1 VGGNKNVGVA
11 LLPVILMTP
20 IGYTYDDD
28 DDDGGGGG
36 AGDDAVL
43 SGDGVR

>member
-1 VGGNKNVGVA
+1 MAAFWYAYDDAV
-11 LLPVILMTP
+11 
-20 IGYTYDDD
+20 DDD
-28 DDDGGGGG
+28 DDDDDAD